1 MTNLELA
8 RSIRSGFFA
17 DRPTLNEA
25 MEYAESVFNSFGSNS
40 LAATVALQVV
50 LNTLSNEMIKNEE
63 TKMEPFNES
72 DVGC

>member
-1 MTNLELA
+1 MSNLELA
-8 RSIRSGFFA
+8 RSIRNGFFA
-17 DRPTLNEA
+17 DRPTLNDA
-25 MEYAESVFNSFGSNS
+25 MKYAESVFSSFGSNS

-63 TKMEPFNES
+63 SKMETFSDS